1 MGNHGKNIEEIKAN
15 EETNQLHGDWLVVK
29 RKSSNKS
36 TKNHGK
42 WGKES
47 ANNIRYIIMI
57 GKIKNNNVIIGMQSQ
72 KDGPHGLSSPS
83 NYKPMGTK

>member
-1 MGNHGKNIEEIKAN
+1 MVAQGNATTNNTLLTEEEPAVAPVTENEIINQKSVTNVNIMGNHGKNIEEIKAN

-42 WGKES
+42 
-47 ANNIRYIIMI
+47 
-57 GKIKNNNVIIGMQSQ
+57 
-72 KDGPHGLSSPS
+72 
-83 NYKPMGTK
+83 